1 MALSALPVGR
11 GGELDHDRLSELPD
25 HILLC
30 ILERLRGDVR
40 VLARTCVLSRR
51 WRTLPVMLSALEINI
66 NTFVV
71 LTGGP
76 STLQRLHQA
85 TVMFTGAVRFFLA
98 TATAGDQPRAVRYLR
113 LVFCLTTDEHLRD
126 IGQLVDAA
134 IGRGK
139 VRDLELVIHTNK
151 GRNFLR
157 RAPKVASI
165 TRCFADRF
173 MRLLGATPPAV
184 FGSLRKLALHNLR
197 FRDAS
202 DVGVLLRT
210 CTALEILTLD
220 YCGLSDQLSE
230 LAIDAPP
237 QPKLKVLCFDE
248 CYIRRIHLVQVP
260 KLVTLICSRWLSES
274 CPVTFGPGSVP
285 YLQEII
291 LNNRAEEQLSFSLS
305 ELLENVNN
313 VETLR
318 LAFGN
323 GRVWLEPENPKI
335 LGAAFSKL
343 KMLNLMT
350 VSPEGDLSWT
360 MFLLQ
365 AAPLL
370 QLVDIEVYSN
380 DICMEPDDDK
390 DMEELE
396 WEVPPG
402 FRHRHLREL
411 RVYGDIDA
419 TKDVRFA
426 RLVMERAVNLE
437 RLVLDARIT
446 CEECVAAQRQD
457 PSVLLSKFPKDKDDV
472 DAMVRQLKDGISTSA
487 RIIVY
492 PTSMRKFE
500 Y

>member
-1 MALSALPVGR
+1 MQKHCPGLNTEMALCASQVGS
-11 GGELDHDRLSELPD
+11 GDELDHDRLSELPD
-25 HILLC
+25 HILLS
-30 ILERLRGDVR
+30 ILERLRDDVR
-40 VLARTCVLSRR
+40 LLARTCVLSRR

-134 IGRGK
+134 IGRGE

-210 CTALEILTLD
+210 CNALEILTLD
-220 YCGLSDQLSE
+220 FCGLSDQLWE
-230 LAIDAPP
+230 LTIDAPP
-237 QPKLKVLCFDE
+237 HSKLKVLAFDE
-248 CYIRRIHLVQVP
+248 CYIRRIHLVQVL
-260 KLVTLICSRWLSES
+260 KLGTLICSRWLSES

-285 YLQEII
+285 NLQEII
-291 LNNRAEEQLSFSLS
+291 LNNRAEEWQLSFSLS
-305 ELLENVNN
+305 ELLENVNH

-323 GRVWLEPENPKI
+323 GRVWLEPENPNI

-350 VSPEGDLSWT
+350 MSPEGDLSWT

-370 QLVDIEVYSN
+370 ELVDIEVYSN
-380 DICMEPDDDK
+380 HVCMEPDDDR

-411 RVYGDIDA
+411 RICGA
-419 TKDVRFA
+419 MRNFSMHLT
-426 RLVMERAVNLE
+426 
-437 RLVLDARIT
+437 
-446 CEECVAAQRQD
+446 QR
-457 PSVLLSKFPKDKDDV
+457 S
-472 DAMVRQLKDGISTSA
+472 I
-487 RIIVY
+487 
-492 PTSMRKFE
+492 
-500 Y
+500 